1 MDVSQSTAA
10 PILSTPTRLRLFASA
25 LKYLAGKALT
35 ILVTIFVGVFI
46 TMLIVNYPPGTGTEP
61 NKSPFE
67 LRLETE
73 IDSFVRNSLYNG
85 TIIVPGPIDYEA
97 QAEILTNQM
106 RAEVGLDLPFWPRNL
121 LWTLKA
127 LTFDWGQLDSSY
139 IQALGM
145 GAPVEADA
153 YGNAVLHYLPNTLLL
168 VGTAYLL
175 VFLLGMPLALYLA
188 RNYGSRLDRLVTV
201 LSPISSVPSWVFA

>member
-1 MDVSQSTAA
+1 MGVSQGTAA
-10 PILSTPTRLRLFASA
+10 PSISKPTRLRLFISA

-46 TMLIVNYPPGTGTEP
+46 TMLIVNYPPGIGNEP

-67 LRLETE
+67 VKLESE
-73 IDSFVRNSLYNG
+73 IDWIVKQTLYNG
-85 TIIVPGPIDYEA
+85 TIIVPGPADYEA
-97 QAEILTNQM
+97 QAEILTNQL

-127 LTFDWGQLDSSY
+127 LTFDWGELDSSFV
-139 IQALGM
+139 QVVAM
-145 GAPVEADA
+145 GFVVDTDT
-153 YGNAVLHYLPNTLLL
+153 YGNPVLHYFPNTLLL
-168 VGTAYLL
+168 VGTSYLL

-188 RNYGSRLDRLVTV
+188 RNYGNRLDRLITV
-201 LSPISSVPSWVFA
+201 LWPISSVPSWV